1 MLGVDVVHTNSLFD
15 ASYSYDLYSWCLS
28 CLAATNRAATYR
40 STCVSSWNTWRA
52 VISCTIFKCKSP
64 LNLRDTEETE
74 SWPIGLEALLHKCL
88 LACLLACALT
98 HSLRATFACTMSQC
112 YCSPVCTCLGR
123 DRPCYW
129 CYTSAMACMH
139 AMADRW
145 A

>member
-88 LACLLACALT
+88 LACLRTHALAASHLCLHT
-98 HSLRATFACTMSQC
+98 ISVLLQSSLHMFGERPSMLLVLHLCNGLHACN
-112 YCSPVCTCLGR
+112 G
-123 DRPCYW
+123 
-129 CYTSAMACMH
+129 
-139 AMADRW
+139 
-145 A
+145 